1 VFNIDKSAEK
11 RAGRAGSGMENNAMN
26 ANSKTGS
33 STILEWTEQGRV
45 PDGVVRAGIRRL
57 CRQRLRDIEAR
68 DIEASARRLEDFVRM
83 MDRGPIA
90 PVPERANE
98 QHYEVPPEFFQ
109 HALGAHRKY
118 SCCHWDDDTTNLD
131 EAEAA
136 ALRITCERAGI
147 RDGMDVL
154 ELGCGWGS
162 LSLWLARHFPGCRIT
177 AVSNSAPQREFIMAC
192 AAADGLENLAV
203 ITADMNDF
211 DAPGQYDR
219 IVSLEMFEHMRNYRT
234 LFGRVHDWLK
244 PGGRFFMHIF
254 CHRSTPYEFVDEGEN
269 DWMSRHFFT
278 GGIMPSDD
286 LPLRFQD
293 RLQLIERN
301 RWCGTH
307 YERTSNAWLENMDA
321 RRAEIM
327 TIFEQTY
334 GRDDAARWFQ
344 RWRIFF
350 MACAELFGLDGG
362 REWFVSHYLFGR
374 IEDTGSAVA

>member
-1 VFNIDKSAEK
+1 
-11 RAGRAGSGMENNAMN
+11 M
-26 ANSKTGS
+26 
-33 STILEWTEQGRV
+33 
-45 PDGVVRAGIRRL
+45 
-57 CRQRLRDIEAR
+57 AR
-68 DIEASARRLEDFVRM
+68 
-83 MDRGPIA
+83 
-90 PVPERANE
+90 
-98 QHYEVPPEFFQ
+98 
-109 HALGAHRKY
+109 
-118 SCCHWDDDTTNLD
+118 
-131 EAEAA
+131 
-136 ALRITCERAGI
+136 
-147 RDGMDVL
+147 
-154 ELGCGWGS
+154 
-162 LSLWLARHFPGCRIT
+162 
-177 AVSNSAPQREFIMAC
+177 
-192 AAADGLENLAV
+192 AAADGLDNLAV
-203 ITADMNDF
+203 ITADMNEF

-321 RRAEIM
+321 RRADIM
-327 TIFEQTY
+327 AIFEQTY
-334 GRDDAARWFQ
+334 GKDDAARWFQ

-374 IEDTGSAVA
+374 IEDTGSTVA